1 MNKEN
6 PHSQEKIA
14 RSSLRLLA
22 ARLARHKAEL
32 AIGFLALVFVDV
44 LQLAVPKLVQYAID
58 ALARGTASVSN
69 LWLLGGG
76 VVAIA
81 VAIGFGRFAWRYFIL
96 GASHKIARDL
106 RQDLYEHHQTLSPEY
121 YDRNRV
127 GDIMAHASNDIQA
140 VRMATGIAALASF
153 DALFLGS
160 AAIAVMCSMNLPLTL
175 LTLIPLPVL
184 TVVMIRFGS
193 VVHRRFTAVQ
203 AAFSHLT
210 EKAQESFSGIRVVK
224 AYGGTDLEERSFSQ
238 YAACCVNEN
247 IKLARVW
254 SLFGPFISGLALASA
269 AILLGA
275 GGRMVILGRV
285 SLGTFVAFSGY
296 LSLLIWP
303 LMAVGWVIN
312 LLQRGTASMNRLQ
325 KLFFVIPAVKD
336 GHLSPPLESRI
347 EVRNLTFTYP
357 GFKEPVLRDLSFTI
371 PAGST
376 VGIVGATGS
385 GKTTLVELLMRLYD
399 PPPRSVLV
407 GGTDVRELELSGL
420 RSLFGYVPQEPFL
433 FSMSVAGN
441 IAFGVDDLSREEIRR
456 LARTVE
462 IHEEVLSF
470 PEGYDT
476 RVGERGVT
484 LSGGQ
489 RQRIALARALARKP
503 RILVL
508 DDALSSCDA
517 ETERAILRRL
527 KEGAEERTTILIAH
541 RISTVRE
548 ADMILVL
555 ERGRPAEAG
564 THEELVSREG
574 FYAELFRLQELEAR
588 ARGTREEGL

>member
-1 MNKEN
+1 MDKEN
-6 PHSQEKIA
+6 PHPKEKIT

-22 ARLARHKAEL
+22 SRLARHKRAL
-32 AIGFLALVFVDV
+32 AFGFLALVFVDV

-58 ALARGTASVSN
+58 SLARGSASASD
-69 LWLLGGG
+69 LWLLGAG
-76 VVAIA
+76 VVVIA
-81 VAIGFGRFAWRYFIL
+81 VAIGFGRFGWRYFIL

-106 RQDLYEHHQTLSPEY
+106 RQDLYEHLQTLSPEY

-160 AAIAVMCSMNLPLTL
+160 AAIAVMCSMNLTLTL

-203 AAFSHLT
+203 AAFSGLT

-224 AYGGTDLEERSFSQ
+224 AYGGSELEERSFSQ
-238 YAACCVNEN
+238 HAGRCVEEN
-247 IKLARVW
+247 IKLARIW
-254 SLFGPFISGLALASA
+254 SLFGPFISGLALVSA

-275 GGRMVILGRV
+275 GGRMVVLGRV

-296 LSLLIWP
+296 LNLLIWP

-312 LLQRGTASMNRLQ
+312 LLQRGSASMNRLQ
-325 KLFFVIPAVKD
+325 KLFSAAPAVRD
-336 GHLSPPLESRI
+336 GPLAPPLEPRI
-347 EVRNLTFTYP
+347 EVRNLTFAYP
-357 GFKEPVLRDLSFTI
+357 GFKEPALKDLSFAVR
-371 PAGST
+371 PGST

-399 PPPRSVLV
+399 PPPGSVFL
-407 GGTDVRELELSGL
+407 GETDIRKLKLSAL

-433 FSMSVAGN
+433 FSMSVAEN
-441 IAFGVDDLSREEIRR
+441 IAFGVDRLGREEIHE
-456 LARTVE
+456 LARKVE
-462 IHEEVLSF
+462 IHEEVLTF

-489 RQRIALARALARKP
+489 RQRIALARALARNPK
-503 RILVL
+503 ILVL

-527 KEGAEERTTILIAH
+527 KEDSGNRTTILIAH
-541 RISTVRE
+541 RISTVKE
-548 ADMILVL
+548 AEMILVL
-555 ERGRPAEAG
+555 ERGRPADSG
-564 THEELVSREG
+564 THEELLSRDG
-574 FYAELFRLQELEAR
+574 FYAELFRLQQLEAR
-588 ARGTREEGL
+588 ARGTRKEGN